1 MSELAHDIAISF
13 GILWV
18 VLLGLPAFLSEH
30 FGWSNTPGTLS
41 PLKPLNAK
49 LRSAD
54 MLSPAEDYR
63 LNAEACLRMAETTP
77 QGVNKRW
84 FEQIAEQWLRMAEA
98 SEAEAKDAH
107 LSSRHS
113 WGGYP
118 PRVAI
123 NE

>member
-1 MSELAHDIAISF
+1 MSELAQDIAISF

-30 FGWSNTPGTLS
+30 FGWSDPTGTLS
-41 PLKPLNAK
+41 PLKPLNEK

-54 MLSPAEDYR
+54 MLSPTEDYR

-98 SEAEAKDAH
+98 SEAETKDAH
-107 LSSRHS
+107 PSSH
-113 WGGYP
+113 
-118 PRVAI
+118 
-123 NE
+123 

>member
-30 FGWSNTPGTLS
+30 FGWSDTPGTLS

-54 MLSPAEDYR
+54 MLSPTLTYDGR
-63 LNAEACLRMAETTP
+63 
-77 QGVNKRW
+77 
-84 FEQIAEQWLRMAEA
+84 
-98 SEAEAKDAH
+98 
-107 LSSRHS
+107 
-113 WGGYP
+113 
-118 PRVAI
+118 
-123 NE
+123 

>member
-1 MSELAHDIAISF
+1 MSELAQDIAISF

-30 FGWSNTPGTLS
+30 FGWSDPPRTLS
-41 PLKPLNAK
+41 PLKPLNEK

-54 MLSPAEDYR
+54 MLFPTEDYR

-107 LSSRHS
+107 PSSH
-113 WGGYP
+113 
-118 PRVAI
+118 
-123 NE
+123 